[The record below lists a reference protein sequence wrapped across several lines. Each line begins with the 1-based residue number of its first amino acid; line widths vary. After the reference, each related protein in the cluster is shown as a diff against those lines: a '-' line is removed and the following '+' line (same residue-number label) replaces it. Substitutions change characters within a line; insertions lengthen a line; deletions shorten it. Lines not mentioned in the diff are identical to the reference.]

1 MLAYDEAEV
10 RALEAGDENTAY
22 GFLIG
27 KIRNIELTPAQL
39 ALDPCTASCV
49 VTDVRN
55 GEALA
60 LVTYPSY
67 DNNRISDSEY
77 FARLNADQSLP
88 LRNNATQ
95 TLKAPGST
103 FKPITAIASLEEG
116 VISLEEPI
124 TCTGIYEEVS
134 NPIRCWKYPGFHGP
148 LNVVGGLENSCN
160 YFFSEAAHRLSLE
173 VDGTYST

>member
-1 MLAYDEAEV
+1 MTGQELCLALYAQNVLAYDEAEV

-60 LVTYPSY
+60 LVTYPTITGSRTA
-67 DNNRISDSEY
+67 NI
-77 FARLNADQSLP
+77 LP
-88 LRNNATQ
+88 
-95 TLKAPGST
+95 G
-103 FKPITAIASLEEG
+103 
-116 VISLEEPI
+116 
-124 TCTGIYEEVS
+124 
-134 NPIRCWKYPGFHGP
+134 
-148 LNVVGGLENSCN
+148 
-160 YFFSEAAHRLSLE
+160 
-173 VDGTYST
+173 